1 MSKAMQLDLFHGV
14 VLTTEQQEKIDWFV
28 KNEAKR
34 AVVSQED
41 VNRTMM
47 LLDEAGFVQGVDY
60 NSNFEVYE
68 VTKER
73 EFGNS
78 YNNTNFEHEV
88 TYMNA
93 VGSIYLIVDTIKEGK
108 IVKYNAPVSR
118 EGNKLM
124 CTSITSQ
131 YRYYKPSTLLTK
143 LKESRKAKINELSR
157 QNKEQVCLDHTVAK
171 YQKLYP
177 EATVKVDSDYYRGY
191 RRGDYSFKTVVIKFK
206 SGSRVTFKLGYSYE
220 LDQERLHNRY
230 DAQKET
236 VEQSLER
243 FNNQVALTENN
254 Y

>member
-1 MSKAMQLDLFHGV
+1 MNTQLDLFEGL
-14 VLTTEQQEKIDWFV
+14 VLTTEQQEKIDSFV

-41 VNRTMM
+41 VNLTMM

-73 EFGNS
+73 EFGYS

-93 VGSIYLIVDTIKEGK
+93 VGGVYLIVDTIKEGK
-108 IVKYNAPVSR
+108 IVKYNASVSR
-118 EGNKLM
+118 EGSKLM
-124 CTSITSQ
+124 CTTITEQ

-157 QNKEQVCLDHTVAK
+157 QNKEQVCLDYTIAK

-177 EATVKVDSDYYRGY
+177 EAEVKEGSDYIRYGRH
-191 RRGDYSFKTVVIKFK
+191 DYQQFKTVVIEFK
-206 SGSRVTFKLGYSYE
+206 SGSSVIFQLGYGYE
-220 LDQERLHNRY
+220 LDKERLHKRY

-243 FNNQVALTENN
+243 FNNQKSK
-254 Y
+254 